1 VAELVARLEAA
12 VPTARHCPRCA
23 RRLKANRRA
32 PRRLVNLVGQVEL
45 VRRRCRYTNCGVK
58 DVPLDAA
65 LGLEPRTQHT
75 LGVRERGCWLV
86 TELRYA
92 KTAELL
98 AELRGIRVSG
108 TELHAW
114 IAEEGGRIEAAQ
126 AALFETGRAVP
137 AARRPETVWVSAT
150 GAFVHDR
157 RIGTEFELK
166 VGLVFEGTSRVA
178 RSRRALIG
186 RELAAETGDWHTF
199 AERSVER
206 CAVVGVFDPRADPL
220 VSDGAGRSAGSAS
233 ATFPTP
239 SRSSTGTISSNGSA
253 SGSAPAARPCST
265 TPSPSPRP
273 VT

>member
-1 VAELVARLEAA
+1 M
-12 VPTARHCPRCA
+12 
-23 RRLKANRRA
+23 
-32 PRRLVNLVGQVEL
+32 
-45 VRRRCRYTNCGVK
+45 
-58 DVPLDAA
+58 
-65 LGLEPRTQHT
+65 
-75 LGVRERGCWLV
+75 

-98 AELRGIRVSG
+98 AELRGISVSG

-126 AALFETGRAVP
+126 AARQAALVETGRAVT
-137 AARRPETVWVSAT
+137 AARRPETVWVSADGT
-150 GAFVHDR
+150 FVHDR
-157 RIGTEFELK
+157 RTGTEFELK
-166 VGLVFEGTSRVA
+166 VGLVFEGTSRVG
-178 RSRRALIG
+178 RCRRALIG

-199 AERSVER
+199 AERFVEG
-206 CAVVGVFDPRADPL
+206 CGVVGVFDPRADPL

-233 ATFPTP
+233 ATSPTP

-265 TPSPSPRP
+265 TPSPSLRP